1 MKNNLVVYS
10 DGGSRG
16 NPGDSAGGFV
26 FLTEDEKILERS
38 LYFGEMTNNMAEY
51 LAFINACQEA
61 RLIEQK
67 FTKITFYL
75 DSLLVVKQVN
85 GEWKIKDEKI
95 KKLNEKAMISL
106 SFLKIPYQV
115 KHIPREENKDAD
127 FLVNQALDF

>member
-26 FLTEDEKILERS
+26 FLINDEKILERS

-51 LAFINACQEA
+51 LAFINACQEV

-67 FTKITFYL
+67 VTKIIFYL

-95 KKLNEKAMISL
+95 KKLNRKAMTSL
-106 SFLKIPYQV
+106 SFLNIPYQI